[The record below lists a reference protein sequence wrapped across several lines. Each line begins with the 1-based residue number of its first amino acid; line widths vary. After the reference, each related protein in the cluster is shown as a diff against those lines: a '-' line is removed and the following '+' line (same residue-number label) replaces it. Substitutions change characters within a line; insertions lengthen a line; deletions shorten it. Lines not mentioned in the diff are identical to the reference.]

1 MSNLR
6 IKEAIK
12 ERGYTVADIAKKMS
26 LHPSAL
32 SQTINGNPTFEK
44 LQEIA
49 SILSCNVTDLIQENT
64 TNFKCPCCGAELQ
77 LVEKR
82 KEE

>member
-1 MSNLR
+1 MSNLK

-12 ERGYTVADIAKKMS
+12 ERGYTVADIAKKMN
-26 LHPSAL
+26 LNPSAL

-49 SILSCNVTDLIQENT
+49 SILSCNVSDLIQENT

-77 LVEKR
+77 LVEK
-82 KEE
+82 KEG

>member
-49 SILSCNVTDLIQENT
+49 NILSCNVTDLIQENT

-77 LVEKR
+77 LVEKK
-82 KEE
+82 KEG

>member
-12 ERGYTVADIAKKMS
+12 ERGYTVAKVAKKMG
-26 LHPSAL
+26 LQPSAL

-49 SILSCNVTDLIQENT
+49 NILQCNVSNLIQEDSISFT
-64 TNFKCPCCGAELQ
+64 CPNCGSKLK
-77 LVEKR
+77 LI

>member
-12 ERGYTVADIAKKMS
+12 ERGYTVADVAKKMG
-26 LHPSAL
+26 LNPSAL

-49 SILSCNVTDLIQENT
+49 KVLECNVSALIQEDKIIFT
-64 TNFKCPCCGAELQ
+64 CPCCGAELQ
-77 LVEKR
+77 LVEKK

>member
-12 ERGYTVADIAKKMS
+12 ERGYTVADIAKKMK
-26 LHPSAL
+26 LNPSAL

-49 SILSCNVTDLIQENT
+49 AILSCNVSDLIQENT
-64 TNFKCPCCGAELQ
+64 TNLRCPRCGAELQ
-77 LVEKR
+77 LVEK